1 MKNTKKN
8 NVESEGQLSFKSSMG
23 PEFIR
28 PTVQLITDD
37 RSMSYNFLVRDL
49 LKAVPRSLISGYETL
64 VVRIVDTEESRD
76 FNNRFRGINR
86 ATNVLA
92 FPNGGSLFSLPG
104 HLGDLLICAPL
115 IMSEAEA
122 SEITPANHLT
132 HLVTHGILHLLGFD
146 HDNEIN
152 GSIMEDME
160 IAILNQL
167 GIPNPYR
174 EQKIFRS

>member
-1 MKNTKKN
+1 MTHTKKN
-8 NVESEGQLSFKSSMG
+8 NVESEGQLSFKSLMG
-23 PEFIR
+23 PKFIQ
-28 PTVQLITDD
+28 PTVQLITGD
-37 RSMSYNFLVRDL
+37 RSLSYEFLVRDAL
-49 LKAVPRSLISGYETL
+49 RAIPERLTSDFETL

-115 IMSEAEA
+115 ILSEAEA
-122 SEITPANHLT
+122 SEVRPANHLT

-146 HDNEIN
+146 HNNEIN
-152 GSIMEDME
+152 GSVMEDME
-160 IAILNQL
+160 IAILNQI

-174 EQKIFRS
+174 EQKRFRS